1 MSRVKPVASVIVPTR
16 ARPDYLD
23 IALASIVP
31 QAREAGAEVL
41 VVDDG
46 PDAATRVV
54 ATRHGARYVA
64 HDRPL
69 GLNDARNT
77 GIDAARADVLAF
89 VDDDVAVHPGWLR
102 ALLDAAAQAEP
113 DVGVLTGPIRARFE
127 DHPLRACGR
136 EGPPITWQD
145 LGTRDTDARHAW
157 GANMTVL
164 RRALERAGRFDP
176 GYTGAGDEEAWQR
189 RLLAAG
195 GRIRYVAAAGVHHRR
210 AGDDARLRSLARAA
224 RARGAQSR
232 RFDERRGDAP
242 GVAREIRVLA
252 GCLVHAGR
260 RRCANGFVM
269 AAHSAGRLEAAVRG
283 RGATWGTGAGG
294 RGAALDVGAAETG
307 GATSGADA
315 ANALG
320 AAPVDDFLSGASG
333 TVGGRRAVL
342 RRAADLA
349 LDAFVVPRRAAV
361 VRRARS
367 LPRRSVLVLGV
378 ERPGLLMNAARAELQ
393 HSRHAVTVRTRPPAT
408 LGKFANL
415 NALLGEHDAA
425 AHDWL
430 LVVDDDVALP
440 RGFLDAFLALAEEA
454 DLVLAQPAHRLFSH
468 AAWPVTRRRVRSLAR
483 RSAFV
488 EIGPVTAFH
497 ATAFDALLP
506 FPDLVMGWGL
516 DGHWSALA
524 RERGWPVG
532 IIDATPVG
540 HTLAPAAQGYSR
552 EAAVAEA
559 RAFLADRPYVTREEA
574 AWSQRVR

>member
-23 IALASIVP
+23 VALASILP
-31 QAREAGAEVL
+31 QARAAGAEVL

-46 PDAATRVV
+46 PDPATRAV
-54 ATRHGARYVA
+54 AARHGARYVP

-77 GIDAARADVLAF
+77 GIDAARCDVLAF

-102 ALLDAAAQAEP
+102 ALLDAAARAEP
-113 DVGVLTGPIRARFE
+113 DVGVLTGPIHARFE

-145 LGTRDTDARHAW
+145 LGPRDTDARHAW

-164 RRALERAGRFDP
+164 RRALAVAGRFDA

-195 GRIRYVAAAGVHHRR
+195 WRIRYVAAAGVDHRR

-224 RARGAQSR
+224 RARGAQAR
-232 RFDERRGDAP
+232 RFDERRDEAP
-242 GVAREIRVLA
+242 TLAREARVLA
-252 GCLVHAGR
+252 GCLVHTAR
-260 RRCANGFVM
+260 RRCANGLVM
-269 AAHSAGRLEAAVRG
+269 AAHSAGRLEAALG
-283 RGATWGTGAGG
+283 RRSAVESCPGVAMEHQDRTRPG
-294 RGAALDVGAAETG
+294 
-307 GATSGADA
+307 
-315 ANALG
+315 
-320 AAPVDDFLSGASG
+320 DDFLSGASG
-333 TVGGRRAVL
+333 TVGGKRAAA

-349 LDAFVVPRRAAV
+349 LDAVVVPRRAAV
-361 VRRARS
+361 VRSARRR
-367 LPRRSVLVLGV
+367 PRRRVLALGV
-378 ERPGLLMNAARAELQ
+378 ERPGLLMDAARAELLR
-393 HSRHAVTVRTRPPAT
+393 SRHEVTVRTRPPGA

-415 NALLGEHDAA
+415 NALLTEHDLS

-440 RGFLDAFLALAEEA
+440 RNFLDAFLALAEEA
-454 DLVLAQPAHRLFSH
+454 DLVLAQPAHRLYSH
-468 AAWPVTRRRVRSLAR
+468 AAWPVTRRRAGSLVR

-497 ATAFDALLP
+497 AATFETLLP
-506 FPDLVMGWGL
+506 FPELAMGWGL
-516 DGHWSALA
+516 DAHWSAVA
-524 RERGWPVG
+524 RERRWPVG
-532 IIDATPVG
+532 IVDATPVG

-559 RAFLADRPYVTREEA
+559 RAFLTDRPYVTREEA

>member
-1 MSRVKPVASVIVPTR
+1 MGAGARMGHVQPVASIIVPTR

-23 IALASIVP
+23 VALATILP

-46 PDAATRVV
+46 PDVATRAV
-54 ATRHGARYVA
+54 AARHGARYIA

-89 VDDDVAVHPGWLR
+89 VDDDVAVHAGWLQ
-102 ALLDAAAQAEP
+102 ALLDAAARAEP

-127 DHPLRACGR
+127 DHPLRTCGR

-145 LGTRDTDARHAW
+145 LGPHDTDARHAW

-164 RRALERAGRFDP
+164 RRALERAGRFDA

-195 GRIRYVAAAGVHHRR
+195 GRIRYVAAAGLDHRR
-210 AGDDARLRSLARAA
+210 AGNDARLHSLARAA
-224 RARGAQSR
+224 RVRGAQSR
-232 RFDERRGDAP
+232 RFDERRGNAP
-242 GVAREIRVLA
+242 GVARETRVLA
-252 GCLVHAGR
+252 GCLFHAAR
-260 RRCANGFVM
+260 RRCANGLVM
-269 AAHSAGRLEAAVRG
+269 AAHSAGRLEAALEGGGPPAERDAGDHRG
-283 RGATWGTGAGG
+283 
-294 RGAALDVGAAETG
+294 
-307 GATSGADA
+307 
-315 ANALG
+315 
-320 AAPVDDFLSGASG
+320 DDFLSGASG

-349 LDAFVVPRRAAV
+349 LDAAVVPRRAAV
-361 VRRARS
+361 LRQARS
-367 LPRRSVLVLGV
+367 RPRRSVLVVGV
-378 ERPGLLMNAARAELQ
+378 ERPGLLMDAARAELLG
-393 HSRHAVTVRTRPPAT
+393 SRHAVTMRTRPPGA

-415 NALLGEHDAA
+415 NALLAGHDLA

-430 LVVDDDVALP
+430 LVVDDDVVLP

-454 DLVLAQPAHRLFSH
+454 GLVLAQPAHRLFSH
-468 AAWPVTRRRVRSLAR
+468 AAWPVTRRRGASLVR

-497 ATAFDALLP
+497 ATAFQALLP
-506 FPDLVMGWGL
+506 FPDLAMGWGL
-516 DGHWSALA
+516 DAHWSAVA
-524 RERGWPVG
+524 RKRGWPAG
-532 IIDATPVG
+532 IVDATPVG

-552 EAAVAEA
+552 DAAVAEA
-559 RAFLADRPYVTREEA
+559 RAFLAGRPYVTREEA
-574 AWSQRVR
+574 AWSERVR

>member
-1 MSRVKPVASVIVPTR
+1 MQPVASIIVPTR
-16 ARPDYLD
+16 ARPGYLD
-23 IALASIVP
+23 VALASILP

-41 VVDDG
+41 VIDDG
-46 PDAATRVV
+46 PDVATRAV
-54 ATRHGARYVA
+54 AARHGARYVA

-77 GIDAARADVLAF
+77 GIDAARAETLVF

-102 ALLDAAAQAEP
+102 ALLDAAAQADP
-113 DVGVLTGPIRARFE
+113 DVDVLTGPIRARFE

-145 LGTRDTDARHAW
+145 LGPYDTDARHAW

-164 RRALERAGRFDP
+164 RRALERAGLFDA

-195 GRIRYVAAAGVHHRR
+195 GRIRYVAAAGLDHRR
-210 AGDDARLRSLARAA
+210 AGDDARLLSLARAA

-242 GVAREIRVLA
+242 GTARETRVLA
-252 GCLVHAGR
+252 GCLVHAAR
-260 RRCANGFVM
+260 HRCANGLVM
-269 AAHSAGRLEAAVRG
+269 AAHSVGRLEAALEHS
-283 RGATWGTGAGG
+283 GTTASEQGDAGG
-294 RGAALDVGAAETG
+294 HSA
-307 GATSGADA
+307 
-315 ANALG
+315 
-320 AAPVDDFLSGASG
+320 DDFLSGASG

-349 LDAFVVPRRAAV
+349 LDAVVVPRRAAV

-378 ERPGLLMNAARAELQ
+378 ERPGLLMGAARAELGR
-393 HSRHAVTVRTRPPAT
+393 SRHAVTMRTRAPGT

-415 NALLGEHDAA
+415 NALLAEHDPA
-425 AHDWL
+425 AHDWV
-430 LVVDDDVALP
+430 LVVDDDVVLP
-440 RGFLDAFLALAEEA
+440 RGFLDAFVALAEEA
-454 DLVLAQPAHRLFSH
+454 GLVVAQPAHRLFSH
-468 AAWPVTRRRVRSLAR
+468 AAWPVTRRRAGSLVR
-483 RSAFV
+483 RSTFV
-488 EIGPVTAFH
+488 EIGPVTAFQ

-506 FPDLVMGWGL
+506 FPDLAMGWGL
-516 DGHWSALA
+516 DVHWSAVA
-524 RERGWPVG
+524 RERGWPAGV
-532 IIDATPVG
+532 IDATPVG

-552 EAAVAEA
+552 EVAVAEA

>member
-1 MSRVKPVASVIVPTR
+1 MSRVEPVASVIVPTR

-23 IALASIVP
+23 VALASILP

-46 PDAATRVV
+46 PDV
-54 ATRHGARYVA
+54 ATRAVAARHGVRYVP

-77 GIDAARADVLAF
+77 GIDAARSDIMAF

-102 ALLDAAAQAEP
+102 ALLDTAAQADPEV
-113 DVGVLTGPIRARFE
+113 DVLTGPIRARFE

-145 LGTRDTDARHAW
+145 LGPRDTDTDHAW

-164 RRALERAGRFDP
+164 RRALERAGRFDA

-195 GRIRYVAAAGVHHRR
+195 GRIRYVAAAGVDHRR

-224 RARGAQSR
+224 RIRGQEAR
-232 RFDERRGDAP
+232 RFDERRGEQP

-252 GCLVHAGR
+252 GCLVHAAR
-260 RRCANGFVM
+260 RRCVNGLVM
-269 AAHSAGRLEAAVRG
+269 AAHSAGRL
-283 RGATWGTGAGG
+283 AT
-294 RGAALDVGAAETG
+294 ALEDG
-307 GATSGADA
+307 GATATDPV
-315 ANALG
+315 AL
-320 AAPVDDFLSGASG
+320 AEDDFLSGASG
-333 TVGGRRAVL
+333 TVGGKRGLA

-349 LDAFVVPRRAAV
+349 LDAVVVPRRAAV
-361 VRRARS
+361 VRQARS

-378 ERPGLLMNAARAELQ
+378 ERPGLLMDAARAELQ
-393 HSRHAVTVRTRPPAT
+393 RSRHDVIVRTRPPGA

-415 NALLGEHDAA
+415 NALLREHDPT

-454 DLVLAQPAHRLFSH
+454 DLMLAQPAHRLFSH
-468 AAWPVTRRRVRSLAR
+468 AAWPVTRRSARSLVR

-488 EIGPVTAFH
+488 EIGPVTGFH

-506 FPDLVMGWGL
+506 FPDLAMGGGL
-516 DGHWSALA
+516 DAHWSAVA

-532 IIDATPVG
+532 IVDATPVG

-559 RAFLADRPYVTREEA
+559 RAFLAGRPYVTRREA

>member
-1 MSRVKPVASVIVPTR
+1 MEPVASIIVPTR
-16 ARPDYLD
+16 ARPGYLD
-23 IALASIVP
+23 VALASILP

-46 PDAATRVV
+46 PDAATRAVT
-54 ATRHGARYVA
+54 ARHGARYVP
-64 HDRPL
+64 HDRPR

-77 GIDAARADVLAF
+77 GIDAARSDVLAF

-145 LGTRDTDARHAW
+145 LGPSDTDARHAW

-164 RRALERAGRFDP
+164 RRALERAGCFDA

-195 GRIRYVAAAGVHHRR
+195 GRIRYVAAAGVDHRR

-232 RFDERRGDAP
+232 RFDERRSDAP

-252 GCLVHAGR
+252 GCLVHAAR
-260 RRCANGFVM
+260 RRCANGLVM
-269 AAHSAGRLEAAVRG
+269 AAHSAGRLEAALEG
-283 RGATWGTGAGG
+283 GSEGARPEASCPGVHMGHQDRTV
-294 RGAALDVGAAETG
+294 DH
-307 GATSGADA
+307 
-315 ANALG
+315 
-320 AAPVDDFLSGASG
+320 DDFLSGASG

-342 RRAADLA
+342 RRAADLT
-349 LDAFVVPRRAAV
+349 LDAVVVPRRAAV
-361 VRRARS
+361 VRQAHS

-378 ERPGLLMNAARAELQ
+378 ERPGLLMDAARAELRR
-393 HSRHAVTVRTRPPAT
+393 SRHAVTVHTRPPGT

-415 NALLGEHDAA
+415 NALLGEHDPA
-425 AHDWL
+425 AHDWM

-454 DLVLAQPAHRLFSH
+454 GLVLAQPAHRLFSH
-468 AAWPVTRRRVRSLAR
+468 AAWPVTRRRADSLVRR
-483 RSAFV
+483 TAFV

-497 ATAFDALLP
+497 ATTFDVLLP

-516 DGHWSALA
+516 DAHWSAVA
-524 RERGWPVG
+524 RERGWPAGVV
-532 IIDATPVG
+532 DATPVG

-559 RAFLADRPYVTREEA
+559 RAFLADRPFVTRGEA
-574 AWSQRVR
+574 AWWQRMR

>member
-1 MSRVKPVASVIVPTR
+1 MSRVEPVASIIVPTR
-16 ARPDYLD
+16 ARPGYLD
-23 IALASIVP
+23 IALASILP

-46 PDAATRVV
+46 PDAATRAV
-54 ATRHGARYVA
+54 AARHGARYVA

-69 GLNDARNT
+69 GLNDARNS

-102 ALLDAAAQAEP
+102 ALLDAAAQADP

-145 LGTRDTDARHAW
+145 LGPHDTDARHAW

-164 RRALERAGRFDP
+164 RRALERAGRFDA

-195 GRIRYVAAAGVHHRR
+195 GRIRYVAAAGLDHRR
-210 AGDDARLRSLARAA
+210 AGEDARLRSLARAA

-232 RFDERRGDAP
+232 RFDERRGNAP
-242 GVAREIRVLA
+242 GLARETRVLA
-252 GCLVHAGR
+252 GCLVHAAR
-260 RRCANGFVM
+260 RRCANGLIM
-269 AAHSAGRLEAAVRG
+269 AAHSAGRLEAALE
-283 RGATWGTGAGG
+283 GG
-294 RGAALDVGAAETG
+294 GPTAPQER
-307 GATSGADA
+307 
-315 ANALG
+315 NASLHC
-320 AAPVDDFLSGASG
+320 ADDFLSGASG

-349 LDAFVVPRRAAV
+349 LDAVVVPRRAGV
-361 VRRARS
+361 VRSARA

-378 ERPGLLMNAARAELQ
+378 ERPGLLMDAARGELQ
-393 HSRHAVTVRTRPPAT
+393 RSRHAVTMHTRPPGSA
-408 LGKFANL
+408 GKFANL
-415 NALLGEHDAA
+415 NALLAGRDPAG
-425 AHDWL
+425 HDWL

-468 AAWPVTRRRVRSLAR
+468 AAWPVTRRRARSLVR

-506 FPDLVMGWGL
+506 FPDLAMGWGL
-516 DGHWSALA
+516 DAHWSAVA

-532 IIDATPVG
+532 IVDATPVG

-552 EAAVAEA
+552 EAAVTEA